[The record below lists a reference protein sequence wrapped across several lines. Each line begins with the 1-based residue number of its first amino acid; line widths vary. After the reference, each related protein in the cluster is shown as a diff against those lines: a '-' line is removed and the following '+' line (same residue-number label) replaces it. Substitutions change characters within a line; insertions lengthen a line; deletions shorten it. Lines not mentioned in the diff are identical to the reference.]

1 MKFELHIGDCIEVM
15 RSLPANSV
23 DSVVTDPPYGIGF
36 MGKAWDG
43 KDIEARHAA
52 RSAAASHD
60 PTAGLNGAHKSI
72 AAEAGKYDLTPKA
85 MRAFQEFSRAWAAE
99 AFRVLKPGGHLLSFA
114 SSRTYHR
121 MASGVED
128 AGFEIR
134 DQCIWLY
141 AEGFPKSLNVAKSNE
156 EAADW
161 EGWGTALKPAHEP
174 LVMARK
180 PLEGTVVQNLLAHGV
195 GALNID
201 GSRIGTEEAL
211 RVGAGGT
218 WKAMHAHE
226 GRPGEASA
234 ERTYQNSGGTD
245 FQMKPGP
252 RGGSALGRWPANVQ
266 HDGSAPVV
274 AIFPE
279 EAGAQSPVF
288 QRNADKTRNAFE
300 GMKDEAGS
308 TFQGDSG
315 SAARFFY
322 CAKASATDRDEGLHA
337 FALAQAGIKNVSGR
351 GFAQGDPYAEV
362 LRRNTHPTVKPTDLM
377 RHYVRLVTRRGGV
390 VLDPFM
396 GSGST
401 GKACML
407 ENMEFIGIELD
418 PAHERVARARI
429 EFAQR
434 QGFQHDL
441 LEQT

>member
-52 RSAAASHD
+52 RSAAISHD
-60 PTAGLNGAHKSI
+60 PIAGPNGAHKSI
-72 AAEAGKYDLTPKA
+72 AAEAGRYDLTPKA

-141 AEGFPKSLNVAKSNE
+141 GEGFPKSLNVAKANE

-174 LVMARK
+174 LVLARK
-180 PLEGTVVQNLLAHGV
+180 PLAGTVVQNILAHST

-201 GSRIGTEEAL
+201 AC
-211 RVGAGGT
+211 RVASGERAPFTGAGGLPRRSV
-218 WKAMHAHE
+218 E
-226 GRPGEASA
+226 EQRGPGVVSEPS
-234 ERTYQNSGGTD
+234 
-245 FQMKPGP
+245 P
-252 RGGSALGRWPANVQ
+252 LGRWPANVQ
-266 HDGSAPVV
+266 HDGSVSVV
-274 AIFPE
+274 ALFPE
-279 EAGAQSPVF
+279 DAGAQSPVKGTEPSP
-288 QRNADKTRNAFE
+288 KTSGIYGA
-300 GMKDEAGS
+300 MKRVAEPSQNDANDGAVGFKMKPGARRIDE
-308 TFQGDSG
+308 G

-322 CAKASATDRDEGLHA
+322 CSKASATDRDEGLQA

-377 RHYVRLVTRRGGV
+377 RYYVRLVTRRGGV

-418 PAHERVARARI
+418 PAHERLARARI

-441 LEQT
+441 LEQA